1 MANNFHQ
8 FIAQIDNPDSF
19 TYDCHMSTSLPQT
32 TALGVP
38 LGYRGVRGAIL
49 SELKKAGSLT
59 IKELAAR
66 LGVSLNAVRHHLKD
80 LEEQELVEYQRQRR
94 GVGAPAFAY
103 RLAQAA
109 EALFPRRYEAMLLSL
124 LSNVVRSYGRAEA
137 VALLEAQFTQTAQ
150 RLQQE
155 LAGAGPDERIELVA
169 RLLSEQGYMAEG
181 SPGTLVEH
189 NCAVQAVAEQ
199 FPEICAAE
207 AKFLSVVLD
216 ADVRRERHILS
227 GCTACEYRVRL
238 GAPTAPVEENA

>member
-1 MANNFHQ
+1 MFTS
-8 FIAQIDNPDSF
+8 ISPSTPDS
-19 TYDCHMSTSLPQT
+19 P
-32 TALGVP
+32 P

-59 IKELAAR
+59 TKDLASR
-66 LGVSLNAVRHHLKD
+66 VGVSLNAIRHHLKD
-80 LEEQELVEYQRQRR
+80 LEEQELVEYQRERR
-94 GVGAPAFAY
+94 GVGAPTFAY
-103 RLAQAA
+103 RLARAG
-109 EALFPRRYEAMLLSL
+109 EALFPRRYEAMLLGL
-124 LSNVVRSYGRAEA
+124 LTNVVKKYGRAQA
-137 VALLEAQFTQTAQ
+137 VALLEAQFTDTAQ
-150 RLQQE
+150 RLERE
-155 LAGAGPDERIELVA
+155 LVGTGPEERLEVVA

-207 AKFLSVVLD
+207 AKFLSAVLD

-238 GAPTAPVEENA
+238 GAPPAPVEESA